1 MIERESATNGDA
13 SFHHCALI
21 HEAPEQYL
29 RGVLGLIER
38 GAAEGAPVIVAV
50 PPERVELIAPLL
62 EGQRTAVEF
71 VDMRTL
77 GRNPAWIIPAM
88 LHRLERNRGQRR
100 YVVCEPV
107 WPGRSPEEIDEV
119 MLHEAMC
126 EAAFGSDQI
135 SVLCPFDAGALD
147 ASVIADVRRT
157 HRLLSDDGAGTAN
170 PDYSEASIFERIRMP
185 LSELPPGGNH
195 LAFTSAE
202 LGAVRTLV
210 AAQALA
216 AELPPARQADL
227 VFVVN
232 ELATNSVR
240 HGGGRG
246 ELELR
251 VTAERVIAEVRDLG
265 RLEDPLAGRTHPDQL
280 RFEGLGLWL
289 VNQLCDLLQLRS
301 GDTGTTARV
310 QFKRSPEAALRL

>member
-1 MIERESATNGDA
+1 MIERESATNGDRP
-13 SFHHCALI
+13 FHHYALI
-21 HEAPEQYL
+21 HKAPEQYL
-29 RGVLGLIER
+29 RGVLSLIER
-38 GAAEGAPVIVAV
+38 GLGESAPVIVAV
-50 PPERVELIAPLL
+50 PPERVELIAAQLD
-62 EGQRTAVEF
+62 GQRSAVEF
-71 VDMRTL
+71 VDMRAL
-77 GRNPAWIIPAM
+77 GRNPAWIIPAIQ
-88 LHRLERNRGQRR
+88 HRLERNCGQPA

-126 EAAFGSDQI
+126 NAAFAADRI
-135 SVLCPFDAGALD
+135 SVLCPFDAEALD

-157 HRLLSDDGAGTAN
+157 HRLLADDGTGTAS
-170 PDYSEASIFERIRMP
+170 PDYSEDSISERMRMP
-185 LSELPPGGNH
+185 LSQLPPGGNH
-195 LAFTSAE
+195 LAFSSSE

-210 AAQALA
+210 AAEARA
-216 AELPPARQADL
+216 AELPAARQADL

-280 RFEGLGLWL
+280 RLEGLGLWL

-301 GDTGTTARV
+301 GDAGTTARV
-310 QFKRSPEAALRL
+310 QFERDAT